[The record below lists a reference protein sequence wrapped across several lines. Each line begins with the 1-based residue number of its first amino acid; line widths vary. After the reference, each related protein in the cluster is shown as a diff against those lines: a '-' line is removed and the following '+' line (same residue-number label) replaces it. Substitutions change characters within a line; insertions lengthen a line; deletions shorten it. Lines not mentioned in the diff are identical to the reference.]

1 MTTRRNR
8 IEQTGRTVLRALR
21 HAWFKREPYQPLPE
35 EQFHGVQP
43 RFGAAFDKLNEPN
56 ETTHVSPIPVPS
68 QTPVKA
74 YEGPGSGHLGA
85 ALGRQSGNP
94 PGLGI
99 TDAIIE
105 GTADAVTSSVR
116 TWQQTIRLGI
126 KTAALSG
133 LFAAA
138 ALTVIIGIG
147 TRAQSQSVQ
156 TGDATGREGATEAG
170 AATWAGLANSLTTTN
185 LGSSLYAS
193 GIDGATPDAPTSSS
207 IPSIAAAPYGDIASP
222 NNAAPAATDAT
233 AAAASPSTAASS
245 AGSEAT
251 QTTGAATGSSDNTQS
266 PAGAYPS
273 FGNLAA
279 TSSQFPT
286 TSGSGSSDADSAANG
301 FSTIPVVGAPGYN
314 LATAAPAATSNTA
327 TTSTTATTTNTA
339 NTGSSGTTAT
349 TASAA
354 TPVSSTASTTGN
366 ATTSNATTG
375 NATTSNATPSTT
387 ANAPAS
393 TTNSGTSGSTNAA
406 TSTSTPSNTGATSTG
421 ASSTGSST
429 GTISTGTDSTGD
441 STTPTL
447 GSSGSAAGSGSAGG
461 TTGSSNASG
470 SSQPTTAA
478 AVPLVSGS
486 TGAGD
491 DPADPLDDPTTSAT
505 GLTTAADIPPSG
517 TTLSQ
522 PIDVPEPASVLVLTL
537 GAGATILQRRRRR
550 P

>member
-1 MTTRRNR
+1 MTTRRKR

-43 RFGAAFDKLNEPN
+43 RFGAAFDKLKEPS
-56 ETTHVSPIPVPS
+56 ETTQVSPIPS
-68 QTPVKA
+68 QTPLKA

-99 TDAIIE
+99 TNAIIE
-105 GTADAVTSSVR
+105 GAADAVTSSVR

-126 KTAALSG
+126 KTAALPG

-147 TRAQSQSVQ
+147 TRAQSQTVQ
-156 TGDATGREGATEAG
+156 TGNLTGREGATEAG

-207 IPSIAAAPYGDIASP
+207 IPSIAAAPYGDTASP

-233 AAAASPSTAASS
+233 AAAATPSTAASS

-327 TTSTTATTTNTA
+327 TKSTTA
-339 NTGSSGTTAT
+339 TTAT

-366 ATTSNATTG
+366 ATP
-375 NATTSNATPSTT
+375 SNATPSTT
-387 ANAPAS
+387 ANAPPS
-393 TTNSGTSGSTNAA
+393 TTGSGTSGSTNAA
-406 TSTSTPSNTGATSTG
+406 TSTSTPSNTGTSSTG
-421 ASSTGSST
+421 TSSTGS
-429 GTISTGTDSTGD
+429 DSTGD
-441 STTPTL
+441 STTPTS

-478 AVPLVSGS
+478 AGPPVSGN

-505 GLTTAADIPPSG
+505 GPTTAADIPPSG

-522 PIDVPEPASVLVLTL
+522 PIDVPEPASVLILTL
-537 GAGATILQRRRRR
+537 GAGATIIQRRRRR